1 MCGMPLRMRHPALFF
16 TRTGQYTSSVFH
28 TDISHPV
35 PNLSLYFIH
44 ISYLCLSDR
53 LRISLKIRRSASAES
68 VSSSITSAANKSRDA
83 KSCVSQGGKA
93 FFLSVFTACAY
104 CCGLLGRRKILRLY
118 WADAIK
124 YIRKNQGYYTHS
136 TKVETQNL
144 ASHKQGK
151 HLFVSV
157 FIASVYCNGLIG
169 RRKILRLYWADA
181 IKYIRKKQGYYM
193 RSTKVETQNL
203 ASHKEERHLF
213 SAYSSHTYI
222 AMD

>member
-1 MCGMPLRMRHPALFF
+1 MCGMPLRMRHPALFL

-53 LRISLKIRRSASAES
+53 LRISLKIRRAAFAES

-83 KSCVSQGGKA
+83 KSCVSQWEKHL
-93 FFLSVFTACAY
+93 FSAY
-104 CCGLLGRRKILRLY
+104 SSHARYCHGLIVRRKILRLY

-124 YIRKNQGYYTHS
+124 YIRKNQGYYMHS
-136 TKVETQNL
+136 TKVETQNF

-151 HLFVSV
+151 HLF
-157 FIASVYCNGLIG
+157 
-169 RRKILRLYWADA
+169 
-181 IKYIRKKQGYYM
+181 
-193 RSTKVETQNL
+193 
-203 ASHKEERHLF
+203 
-213 SAYSSHTYI
+213 SAYSSHAYI

>member
-1 MCGMPLRMRHPALFF
+1 MRDAAPDAASRTFL

-53 LRISLKIRRSASAES
+53 LRISLNIRRAAFAES
-68 VSSSITSAANKSRDA
+68 VTSNITSAFHKSRDA

-93 FFLSVFTACAY
+93 FFLSVFIACLH
-104 CCGLLGRRKILRLY
+104 CHGLIGRRKILRLY

-124 YIRKNQGYYTHS
+124 YIRKNQGYYMHS
-136 TKVETQNL
+136 TKVETQDF

-151 HLFVSV
+151 HLF
-157 FIASVYCNGLIG
+157 
-169 RRKILRLYWADA
+169 
-181 IKYIRKKQGYYM
+181 
-193 RSTKVETQNL
+193 
-203 ASHKEERHLF
+203 
-213 SAYSSHTYI
+213 SAYSSHPYI